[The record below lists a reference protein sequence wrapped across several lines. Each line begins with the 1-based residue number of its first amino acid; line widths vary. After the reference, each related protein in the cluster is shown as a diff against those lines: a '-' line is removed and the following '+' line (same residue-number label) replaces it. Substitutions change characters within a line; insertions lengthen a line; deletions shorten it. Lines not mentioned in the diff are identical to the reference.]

1 MSRPLF
7 SWHARPGLA
16 GGIDKD
22 GSRVAELLALGFGSV
37 EVGSVLPAA
46 APAVA
51 QVLAAGSSSR
61 GGAVGVGLG
70 LPVEMP
76 ADGLRA
82 AWLAGLEA
90 LWPVADYLSFNLS
103 AAANRRFLLSEHG
116 ASLALACMAAAFRR
130 DCLASARGRYLPLA
144 LKLPLGGCGEPLP
157 TAAVIAA
164 AAGFDLL
171 TVVLP
176 DEAGR
181 FARLAELARLLENG
195 PALVAVGGIRSA
207 ADLGAARL
215 AGAAGVQV
223 HRLFVEQGA
232 ACLTTLLRSTAKS
245 EPNRQPALAATR
257 MGSMPRIYS
266 ADCLK

>member
-1 MSRPLF
+1 MRRRVFP
-7 SWHARPGLA
+7 WHARPGLA

-22 GSRVAELLALGFGSV
+22 GGRAAELLALGFGSV
-37 EVGSVLPAA
+37 EIGSVLPAA

-51 QVLAAGSSSR
+51 ETLAAGCSDWR
-61 GGAVGVGLG
+61 GAVGVGLG
-70 LPVEMP
+70 LPAEMP
-76 ADGLRA
+76 AEHLRESWLSGLA
-82 AWLAGLEA
+82 V

-103 AAANRRFLLSEHG
+103 AAANCRFLLPEQWPR
-116 ASLALACMAAAFRR
+116 LALACRATAFQR
-130 DCLASARGRYLPLA
+130 DCWAAESGRHLPLA
-144 LKLPLGGCGEPLP
+144 LKLPLGNCGEALP
-157 TAAVIAA
+157 AAASIAA

-181 FARLAELARLLENG
+181 FERLADLARDLDSG

-207 ADLGAARL
+207 LDVAAARQ

-232 ACLTTLLRSTAKS
+232 DCLTTLLRSTA
-245 EPNRQPALAATR
+245 
-257 MGSMPRIYS
+257 
-266 ADCLK
+266 